1 MACKLIHH
9 TASILGSEIISQF
22 GVSELLLLVRDP
34 YCQVRKHAIL
44 ALGPVSDVLDSEIV
58 EQGIY
63 NALLNNTKVFPR
75 VRYYL

>member
-1 MACKLIHH
+1 MACKLFQH

-22 GVSELLLLVRDP
+22 GVSEVLSLVRDP

-44 ALGPVSDVLDSEIV
+44 ALGPISDVLDSEII

-63 NALLNNTKVFPR
+63 SALLTNTKV
-75 VRYYL
+75 LIGE